1 MTNSIKIHFTVQSP
15 WLYIYLFS
23 LQKNKNKKR
32 YFYNKIWLISFFYNR
47 IPVFGYVKEFHVL
60 LLVLLGMF
68 FCGGTLTF
76 GLIYSV
82 FKMAVNSV
90 ADFFKKF
97 YLSGQATLAIWLT
110 CRNRMRCLYPTDLV
124 AVPEMTV
131 PACLTVEHVHI
142 SIRNYIWVI
151 CECHEGW
158 EKRVLTVFDSLYM

>member
-1 MTNSIKIHFTVQSP
+1 MQSP

-82 FKMAVNSV
+82 FKMAVNFV
-90 ADFFKKF
+90 ADFFKKILFVWPGNVSHLADLQEQDEVFISYRPCGSARNDSACMPYSGACAYF
-97 YLSGQATLAIWLT
+97 Y
-110 CRNRMRCLYPTDLV
+110 
-124 AVPEMTV
+124 
-131 PACLTVEHVHI
+131 
-142 SIRNYIWVI
+142 
-151 CECHEGW
+151 
-158 EKRVLTVFDSLYM
+158 